1 MAVAEHGSRS
11 ASDSGAV
18 STEQS
23 PDTDVLPTVLHRLR
37 AGSGPTAAE
46 WCLIP
51 GSSAPV
57 RVTVTGQVVLVEDG
71 SELPIPASPT
81 ALPLRTRSVDRV
93 ALPLVLPLLAEPEL
107 VLAEV
112 RRVLAPH
119 GLLSALVPAPPS
131 FGWRG
136 GALRRAVREGWRHPS
151 CVDHPDWLA
160 ASAEFAVLA
169 DDRLT
174 FTPDDGPADMAAD
187 MTADVTAL
195 CRAGIY
201 PPGLEPE
208 TRAAIA
214 DHRSATRGVKLRRI
228 VARR

>member
-1 MAVAEHGSRS
+1 M
-11 ASDSGAV
+11 
-18 STEQS
+18 STDQS
-23 PDTDVLPTVLHRLR
+23 PEPDVLPTELHRLR
-37 AGSGPTAAE
+37 AGAGPTAAE

-51 GSSAPV
+51 GSSARV
-57 RVTVTGQVVLVEDG
+57 RVAITGQVLLVEG
-71 SELPIPASPT
+71 ASEVPVPASPA
-81 ALPLRTRSVDRV
+81 ALPLRTRSVDRI
-93 ALPLVLPLLAEPEL
+93 ALPLVLPLQPEPEV
-107 VLAEV
+107 VLAEA

-119 GLLSALVPAPPS
+119 GLLSVLVPAPPS

-136 GALRRAVREGWRHPS
+136 GALRRAVRDGWRHPS

-174 FTPDDGPADMAAD
+174 FSPDAGPV
-187 MTADVTAL
+187 DVEAL

-201 PPGLEPE
+201 PPGLPADV
-208 TRAAIA
+208 RSAIA
-214 DHRSATRGVKLRRI
+214 GHRSATRGVRLRRV